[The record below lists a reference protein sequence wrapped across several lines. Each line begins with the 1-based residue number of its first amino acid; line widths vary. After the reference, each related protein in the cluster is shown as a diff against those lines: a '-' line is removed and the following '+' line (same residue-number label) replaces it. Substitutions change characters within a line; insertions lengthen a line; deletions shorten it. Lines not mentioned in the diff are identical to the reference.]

1 MSRSPGVVLKSKFV
15 MPSASEYNNYV
26 EYMDRDDVKREVQ
39 VNRHSQAVNDFQV
52 YHSYINYMG
61 DEEKQGSLFTSDID
75 ELNSKQKRELKKI
88 FHLAQ
93 QNGSPLWQDVISFD
107 NQWLQKQA
115 LYDSKTGA
123 LDEEKIRNVVREA
136 IKEMLKA
143 ENMEDTAVWSAA
155 IHYNTDNIHVH
166 VATVEPFPTR
176 EKKRIFDKETNEWTE
191 QYRAK
196 RKQGTLDKMKSRV
209 ANTILDR
216 TKERNRINDLIRG
229 SVSTKKSVDLA
240 TYRKTKRLFQK
251 AIKKLPEDRKKWQY
265 GYQAINDARPY
276 IDEIVEVYL
285 NTYHKKEM
293 RELHKLLD
301 DEVKVMKELYGEG
314 SQYQKYKETKLNDL
328 QKRLGNAV
336 LVEIRAY
343 DKRVRQMEAQTFYAK
358 NHRSYTQYK
367 WRRSQSL
374 DSAIRNLQFR
384 LRKSFH
390 DYQKDRNVEEF
401 DRMLDGYER

>member
-1 MSRSPGVVLKSKFV
+1 M
-15 MPSASEYNNYV
+15 
-26 EYMDRDDVKREVQ
+26 
-39 VNRHSQAVNDFQV
+39 
-52 YHSYINYMG
+52 
-61 DEEKQGSLFTSDID
+61 
-75 ELNSKQKRELKKI
+75 
-88 FHLAQ
+88 
-93 QNGSPLWQDVISFD
+93 
-107 NQWLQKQA
+107 
-115 LYDSKTGA
+115 
-123 LDEEKIRNVVREA
+123 VREA